1 MVILV
6 DDEDDV
12 EEERQH
18 VPRDSGSASRLGS
31 NYSAEALPWDEKR
44 HQANPSGVSTS
55 IWSDSAEPQGLDAIG
70 RPKPRT
76 PMFRQPSEIEGSG
89 QQPFVARP
97 GPKIAGRAF
106 SVTLNNG
113 RRISADDESGTSYG
127 GAESRPTSRDSAF
140 VSMQKSM
147 QPRVKI
153 AGRPSL
159 EGNGG
164 RKAPIA
170 NVPAAYAERET
181 GMDGKPFKRTYK
193 SLSPYGMLFED

>member
-12 EEERQH
+12 EEEREH
-18 VPRDSGSASRLGS
+18 VPRDSRSASRLGS
-31 NYSAEALPWDEKR
+31 NYTAEALPWDEKR
-44 HQANPSGVSTS
+44 HQANSSGVSTS
-55 IWSDSAEPQGLDAIG
+55 IWSDSAEPRGLDEIG

-76 PMFRQPSEIEGSG
+76 PMFRQPSEMDDPG
-89 QQPFVARP
+89 QQPFVTRP

-106 SVTLNNG
+106 SVTLNND
-113 RRISADDESGTSYG
+113 RRISADDESKNSFG
-127 GAESRPTSRDSAF
+127 GAYSRPTSRDTSSFSIRSA
-140 VSMQKSM
+140 M
-147 QPRVKI
+147 QPRLKI
-153 AGRPSL
+153 AGRPSF

-170 NVPAAYAERET
+170 NVPASYSERET